1 MSHLKQ
7 TVLRNFTKISKNILS
22 EVQDSKQLFLV
33 RLNSPLAENLGE
45 TLYSLVLLVI
55 TPVLLVLV
63 CILNLSLVIA
73 QILMKLSEQLKNM
86 GVQESES
93 LYTSCRSEDGQKN
106 TTSTY
111 KRWRTSVLKEGGGSA
126 QDSTLAYSEMP
137 GALKENLS
145 KIKKDGIST
154 VEEYEKLRNHL

>member
-7 TVLRNFTKISKNILS
+7 TVHRNFTKISKNILS

-93 LYTSCRSEDGQKN
+93 LYTSCHSEDDQRN

-111 KRWRTSVLKEGGGSA
+111 NRWRTSVLNEGGGSR

-137 GALKENLS
+137 GELKENEKYLR
-145 KIKKDGIST
+145 GIHT
-154 VEEYEKLRNHL
+154 EEQYEKLRKHL

>member
-1 MSHLKQ
+1 MSLSKQ
-7 TVLRNFTKISKNILS
+7 TVRRNFTKISKNILS
-22 EVQDSKQLFLV
+22 EVQDSKQLFLA

-73 QILMKLSEQLKNM
+73 QILMKLSKQLRHMGEQELDA
-86 GVQESES
+86 
-93 LYTSCRSEDGQKN
+93 LYTSCHSEDDQKN

-111 KRWRTSVLKEGGGSA
+111 NRWRTSVLKEGGGSR
-126 QDSTLAYSEMP
+126 QDCTLAYSEMP
-137 GALKENLS
+137 GALKENEKYLR
-145 KIKKDGIST
+145 GIHT
-154 VEEYEKLRNHL
+154 EEQYEKLRKHL